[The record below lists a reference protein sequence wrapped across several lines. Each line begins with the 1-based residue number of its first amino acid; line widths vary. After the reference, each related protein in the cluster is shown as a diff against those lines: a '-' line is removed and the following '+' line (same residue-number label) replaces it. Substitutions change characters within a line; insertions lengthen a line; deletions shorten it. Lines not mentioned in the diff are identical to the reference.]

1 MRYFALALAALAAG
15 ACDLPNEPNL
25 NNPNV
30 GDFAVITSLSQLQAY
45 ATGVLRGDR
54 VQNEQEIEEG
64 ETIGRDAMRITP
76 SEPRFISNL
85 LGGAVQPPG
94 AALDGSAFV
103 TGSNGKLA
111 RPIDPSNFLGG
122 RMWPYPNIR
131 LANLAI
137 HAVNAA
143 DPVVV
148 PELDAAGKAGA
159 VGYFQTLRALEH
171 LRAIETRDTAG
182 APTDVDIDPL
192 APPAPLHC
200 KKDVLV
206 FIAALLDT
214 AATNLAAGGSSF
226 PFVLPA
232 TFFGFD
238 TPAGFLKFNRALAAK
253 VDVYLAFRDYFDPVT
268 NTVVGT
274 IDPVALDSADAD
286 LAASFMVADPSQLDL
301 GPAHDYRT
309 ATGDLTNGLFED
321 TASTAYRANARVR
334 NEADANDQRV
344 ARKLAVSKLLS
355 TGSGTTLIASR
366 DIYLLYLTPT
376 TPIKII
382 TNKELLL
389 LQAEVSW
396 GRGNYATALL
406 QAQFIRTSD
415 GGLTTDTT
423 TAAAAGVLNR
433 ILYEKRYSLLWE
445 GASRW
450 IDARMFGKL
459 NGFDP
464 PVGVGQERGRNPVFG
479 FPIPFNEQV
488 ARNNDLSRTCAP

>member
-1 MRYFALALAALAAG
+1 MKYFALALAALAAG
-15 ACDLPNEPNL
+15 ACDLPNDPNL

-30 GDFAVITSLSQLQAY
+30 GDFKVITSPAQLQAY

-54 VQNEQEIEEG
+54 VQNEQAIEEG

-85 LGGAVQPPG
+85 LGGATSAPG
-94 AALDGSAFV
+94 PALDGSRFV
-103 TGSNGKLA
+103 NGS

-122 RMWPYPNIR
+122 RLWPYPNIR

-137 HAVNAA
+137 AAVTAA

-148 PELDAAGKAGA
+148 PELNAAGKAGSI
-159 VGYFQTLRALEH
+159 GYFQTLRALEY

-182 APTDVDIDPL
+182 APIDVNIDPV

-200 KKDVLV
+200 KNDVLA
-206 FIAALLDT
+206 FIAALLDS
-214 AATNLAAGGSSF
+214 AATNLAADTAGNASF

-232 TFFGFD
+232 DFFGFD
-238 TPAGFLKFNRALAAK
+238 TPKGFLRFNRGLAAK

-268 NTVVGT
+268 NTVTGT
-274 IDPVALDSADAD
+274 IFSAALDSADTA
-286 LAASFMVADPSQLDL
+286 LAHSFMVADPSQLDL
-301 GPAHDYRT
+301 GPAHGYQT

-321 TASTAYRANARVR
+321 TAATAYRANARVR
-334 NEADANDQRV
+334 NEADAGDQRV
-344 ARKLAVSKLLS
+344 ARKLAVSSLLS

-366 DIYLLYLTPT
+366 DIFLLYLRPT
-376 TPIKII
+376 TPIKIL

-396 GRGNYATALL
+396 GRGDYATALTR
-406 QAQFIRTSD
+406 ARFIRTND

-423 TAAAAGVLNR
+423 TAAADGVLNR
-433 ILYEKRYSLLWE
+433 ILYEKRYSLLWQS
-445 GASRW
+445 ASRW

-459 NGFDP
+459 NGFAP

-479 FPIPFNEQV
+479 FPLPFNEAV
-488 ARNNDLSRTCAP
+488 ARNNDFTRVCTTP